1 MKQVKALAPMTILLL
16 LLTLCACGGVRNNAE
31 ELALD
36 IRTSLLEAADLD
48 LTADVTADYGER
60 VYDFTIRFTGNA
72 DKGAMEILA
81 PEEIAGLK
89 ARIDLSGATL
99 EYDGAELDTGA
110 LTADGLSPA
119 EAIPV
124 LISQWQSGF
133 ISGCGFE
140 KLDEAETLSV
150 TTDVSET
157 VTSKTWFD
165 VKTRLPLRSEISD
178 GGRMAVTVRFSSAAI
193 T

>member
-1 MKQVKALAPMTILLL
+1 MKQVKALAPMTTLLL

-36 IRTSLLEAADLD
+36 IRTSLLEADTLD

-60 VYDFTIRFTGNA
+60 VYDFTVRFTGDA

-133 ISGCGFE
+133 ISGCSFE
-140 KLDEAETLSV
+140 KLDEAETLTV

-165 VKTRLPLRSEISD
+165 VKTRLPLRSELSD
-178 GGRMAVTVRFSSAAI
+178 NGRMAVTVRFDSATI